1 MTEFFGSVFWL
12 VVALG
17 LLVTFHEFGHYW
29 VARRSGVRVLRFSIG
44 FGRPLLRRQSRDGVE
59 FVLAAIPLG
68 GYVKMLDE
76 REVDVAPEERDCA
89 FNRQSIG
96 TRAAIVVAGP
106 LFNLVFAIVAFWGMF
121 MIGMP
126 ETRPVLGTTT
136 GLAAEAGLRRGD
148 LIVAVDGKRVET
160 WTHTVLELMP
170 RALDRRAVAL
180 AVEDAS
186 NVSRTVILA
195 LDRLGPEFREDR
207 LLEALGLRAWRADLP
222 PLVGEVVTDSA
233 AERAGLQVG
242 DRILQVDGAEIDGW
256 LALVDA
262 LPAAAAGDGRVELV
276 VERAGKLMRLGVV
289 LDRDG
294 ERWILGIRPP
304 PPGPEVEASLERSL
318 TVLRHGPLQAFGEAV
333 GETWRLTRATLG
345 ILGRMVTGSAS
356 LNHLSGPVTIAQM
369 AHQSAS
375 LGLSRFLFFLGLI
388 SLSLAIINLLPI
400 PILDGGHL
408 LYLLIEWVKGSPLSE
423 QGQAIGQGIG
433 LLMVLALMSLAI
445 FNDILRLVQ

>member
-1 MTEFFGSVFWL
+1 MAEFFGSIFWL

-29 VARRSGVRVLRFSIG
+29 VARRSGVRVLRFSVG

-76 REVDVAPEERDCA
+76 REQPVPPEQRSGA

-106 LFNLVFAIVAFWGMF
+106 LFNLVFAVAAFWAMF

-126 ETRPVLGTTT
+126 ETRPVLGTTD
-136 GLAAEAGLRRGD
+136 GLAAEAGLRRDD
-148 LIVAVDGKRVET
+148 LIVAVDGKPVQT
-160 WTHTVLELMP
+160 WTHAVLELMP
-170 RALDRRAVAL
+170 SALDRRPVSVR
-180 AVEDAS
+180 VEDLS
-186 NVSRTVILA
+186 GVPRELNLS
-195 LDRLGPEFREDR
+195 LDRLGPDFREDR
-207 LLEALGLRAWRADLP
+207 LLDALGLAPWRADLP
-222 PLVGEVVTDSA
+222 PQIGEVVPDSA
-233 AERAGLQVG
+233 ADRAGLQVG
-242 DRILQVDGAEIDGW
+242 DRILALDGVPIDGW
-256 LALVDA
+256 LALVDR
-262 LPAAAAGDGRVELV
+262 LPEVADRAGRVELELDIV
-276 VERAGKLMRLGVV
+276 P
-289 LDRDG
+289 DRDG
-294 ERWILGIRPP
+294 ERWVLGVRPP
-304 PPGPEVEASLERSL
+304 PPGPEVQAGLERSF
-318 TVLRHGPLQAFGEAV
+318 TVLRHGPLQAFGDAV
-333 GETWRLTRATLG
+333 GETWRLTTATLG

-356 LNHLSGPVTIAQM
+356 LSNLSGPVTIAQM

-400 PILDGGHL
+400 PVLDGGHL
-408 LYLLIEWVKGSPLSE
+408 LYLLIEWVKGSPVSE